1 MSTPIVGL
9 IMGIIFGASLVL
21 AGLTDPDKI
30 IGTLRL
36 KDFHALRTVIVF
48 ILIGMLGILLLGSAG
63 AANLKIEPAAILTL
77 LLGGAFVGI
86 GVGLSGYC
94 PATGLAALTSG
105 RIDAL
110 FTVMGMLFGAHVYI
124 LIYPSIAVPLE
135 KIANFGAVT
144 LPQITGTSTTSWII
158 PAFITGAAVLL
169 VTRLGKDTVHEEKIH
184 EERTVSIAA
193 PSHPSIQISPAFASS
208 CLETVRMF
216 CNWKNFLFT
225 IIVLCLLVLQGSF
238 WLIKGGYIGVEN
250 NANENTSVTAGNQV
264 QTNDPNGQ
272 IAGDPSE
279 NTAAKIE
286 VPLKLPWKPHLVAFD
301 ITFERI
307 ALLVKVSNAVLVL
320 ASLLYVMAI
329 FFGLT
334 ISLAG
339 RFGGLNHI
347 CTASYLSLM
356 LLVLLLP
363 WQALL
368 GSFASGA
375 IYTPGE
381 LANLPGNNP
390 GSALE
395 QALIYLRFTGYGI
408 LAAAVLILAQ
418 LKSSRWSKTAVR
430 KLKYTILMN
439 SGTSIQNVQESSDF

>member
-1 MSTPIVGL
+1 
-9 IMGIIFGASLVL
+9 MGIIFGASLVL

-48 ILIGMLGILLLGSAG
+48 VLVGMLGTLLLELAG
-63 AANLKIEPAAILTL
+63 AANLKIEPAAIPAL
-77 LLGGAFVGI
+77 LVGGALVGI
-86 GVGLSGYC
+86 GIGLSGYS
-94 PATGLAALTSG
+94 PGTGLAALTSG

-110 FTVMGMLFGAHVYI
+110 FTVMGMLFGAHVYV
-124 LIYPSIAVPLE
+124 LIYPSIAVPLD

-144 LPQITGTSTTSWII
+144 LPQITGTSAASWII

-169 VTRLGKDTVHEEKIH
+169 VTRSGKEKIDEGKPY
-184 EERTVSIAA
+184 EERTVSLAA
-193 PSHPSIQISPAFASS
+193 ASHPSIHVSPAFATS

-238 WLIKGGYIGVEN
+238 WLVNAGYVGVEN
-250 NANENTSVTAGNQV
+250 DTYENISATAGD
-264 QTNDPNGQ
+264 QTQKNDSSGQ
-272 IAGDPSE
+272 ITGDLSE
-279 NTAAKIE
+279 TTAAKIE
-286 VPLKLPWKPHLVAFD
+286 VPMKLPWKPNMVAFD
-301 ITFERI
+301 INFERI
-307 ALLVKVSNAVLVL
+307 ALLLKVSNAVLVL
-320 ASLLYVMAI
+320 VSVLYVLAI

-339 RFGGLNHI
+339 RFGGLNYI
-347 CTASYLSLM
+347 CTASYLSLI

-363 WQALL
+363 WRTSL

-381 LANLPGNNP
+381 LANLPNTNP
-390 GSALE
+390 GSTFE
-395 QALIYLRFTGYGI
+395 QALIYLRFTGYWV

-418 LKSSRWSKTAVR
+418 LRSSRWSKTAVR
-430 KLKYTILMN
+430 KLKYTMLMN
-439 SGTSIQNVQESSDF
+439 SNTSAENLQESSSF